1 MNNALKATLLATSL
15 FASVPVFAATTPSA
29 QVNTN
34 AEVKAEKP
42 GVITR
47 VNQGV
52 QNTADKVGNGIEK
65 GVDNTKEFTQ
75 DKWQATKEKSH
86 ELKEKAEDNTDK
98 LKQNTKQKWQNT
110 KEALKSEPKNS
121 GMNGNAELRATTP
134 AGNAE
139 AGVNAEGHA
148 VRP

>member
-15 FASVPVFAATTPSA
+15 LASVPVFAATSTSA

-52 QNTADKVGNGIEK
+52 HNTADKVGHGIEK
-65 GVDNTKEFTQ
+65 GVDNTKEFTK

-98 LKQNTKQKWQNT
+98 LKQTTKQKWQNT
-110 KEALKSEPKNS
+110 KEAFKAKPKEAGINS
-121 GMNGNAELRATTP
+121 NAQIKANTPVGNAEV
-134 AGNAE
+134 
-139 AGVNAEGHA
+139 GVNA
-148 VRP
+148 